1 MEFLPPNTNV
11 TAAYYCDQLQRLSL
25 EIERK
30 RPRHGKI
37 RLLHDNARPHMVT
50 MSCQKVL
57 DLGWEVL
64 PHPAYSP
71 DLAPT
76 NFHLFRALQ
85 NFLTEKKYRDRNH
98 LEQDLTNFF
107 ESQSEEFYRNS
118 IYMLPKRW

>member
-1 MEFLPPNTNV
+1 MT
-11 TAAYYCDQLQRLSL
+11 
-25 EIERK
+25 
-30 RPRHGKI
+30 
-37 RLLHDNARPHMVT
+37 
-50 MSCQKVL
+50 CQKVL

-76 NFHLFRALQ
+76 DFHLFRALQ

-107 ESQSEEFYRNS
+107 ESQSEEFYRNG
-118 IYMLPKRW
+118 IYMLPKRWQQVVDNDGQYIPD